1 MNVPDWIRGKLEV
14 RDADYSEAVIQA
26 ALDGAGGTT
35 DASVRSTGVLE
46 TAATIISN
54 GFRAATISGAPP
66 FVSDALTPEWFGFVG
81 RSLVRDG
88 EIIFAIDTSGGELA
102 LIPAMAHTIRGRP
115 NPRTWQYDLQLPAP
129 DGSMDQTLP
138 YAGVI
143 HLKYAV
149 NSDSP
154 YKGVAP
160 ASSASIAAQLAA
172 RSNQALSNELKMP
185 TGGILP
191 MAQDPSMNTLEF
203 EGKLAKL
210 KGRLI
215 TARTQRAG
223 NADPRATPGRDW
235 MVNRVGATPPDSLV
249 TLRNDADLAFLAALQ
264 IPPELVRGGGGG
276 AVREAHKSVGVNV
289 LQPMGAVIQTELRLK
304 LDAPDLTI
312 GWESLRSNDISA
324 RARSY
329 KGLREAGL
337 SVKDASLN
345 TGIVVSGDA
354 PVLLLDSY

>member
-1 MNVPDWIRGKLEV
+1 MNLPDWIRGKLEV

-46 TAATIISN
+46 TAAAIISN

-66 FVSDALTPEWFGFVG
+66 FVARALTPELFGYIG
-81 RSLVRDG
+81 RTLVRDG
-88 EIIFAIDTSGGELA
+88 EVIFAIDTSGGELA

-149 NSDSP
+149 NPDAP
-154 YKGVAP
+154 HKGIAP
-160 ASSASIAAQLAA
+160 ASSASIAAKLAA
-172 RSNQALSNELKMP
+172 RANSKLADELNMP

-191 MAQDPSMNTLEF
+191 MVKDPNANSADF
-203 EGKLAKL
+203 ENKLAKL

-215 TARTQRAG
+215 TTKTQRAG

-304 LDAPDLTI
+304 LDSPDLTI

-337 SVKDASLN
+337 SIADASLN
-345 TGIVVSGDA
+345 TGIVVTEDA
-354 PVLLLDSY
+354 PAPTEV